1 MPVNLLLHI
10 IFVGLGTALLLGF
23 FTWLLLKKTGFL
35 TIIQNDWL
43 RFNIIVFLLAVF
55 AISCCAIM
63 LPQGTLFN
71 GTSKQ
76 WKRAIQEIVL
86 VAGMVIIAFNLIWVL
101 FKTWTRTSLAFNRY
115 TPAIVFVI
123 ITIAVILFL
132 VAKRNPWI
140 AHSILIFLCT
150 TVFLALFIWLLSIYK
165 RLFTGIDNIWLR
177 RNITVLILAVTG
189 MSALLLVAAQVSMQ
203 PKGEPPQP
211 HMVINLLKE
220 LGRIAI
226 IVLFVFNVVWFVSR
240 QRKIKS
246 LSFGWH
252 HAVIVPTIVFS
263 TVTIWIAVVIVAND
277 IKIPADDD
285 LHRVLIFTYFNGLVA
300 AFIYTAINYV
310 EMQRARKLTE
320 KELEV
325 TRLMAL
331 KTKAELDALHSKVN
345 PHFLY
350 NALNSIADLSIT
362 DGRKARRMTI
372 ALADLFRYSI
382 NYSQNNYSTVNDEVA
397 MTEVYLQIEK
407 IRFEDQL
414 NYSVDVQPEA
424 GHYLVPRFILQ
435 PLVENAVK
443 HGLKITGKMTE
454 IQLSV
459 HQKENG
465 LLITIAD
472 NGPAFPAEMMPG
484 YGVKSVFDKLDLLFP
499 GQYEIHFSNE
509 PRKQVAI
516 HIYKL
521 MKNEPA
527 I

>member
-1 MPVNLLLHI
+1 
-10 IFVGLGTALLLGF
+10 
-23 FTWLLLKKTGFL
+23 
-35 TIIQNDWL
+35 
-43 RFNIIVFLLAVF
+43 
-55 AISCCAIM
+55 
-63 LPQGTLFN
+63 
-71 GTSKQ
+71 
-76 WKRAIQEIVL
+76 
-86 VAGMVIIAFNLIWVL
+86 
-101 FKTWTRTSLAFNRY
+101 
-115 TPAIVFVI
+115 
-123 ITIAVILFL
+123 
-132 VAKRNPWI
+132 
-140 AHSILIFLCT
+140 
-150 TVFLALFIWLLSIYK
+150 
-165 RLFTGIDNIWLR
+165 
-177 RNITVLILAVTG
+177 
-189 MSALLLVAAQVSMQ
+189 
-203 PKGEPPQP
+203 
-211 HMVINLLKE
+211 
-220 LGRIAI
+220 
-226 IVLFVFNVVWFVSR
+226 
-240 QRKIKS
+240 
-246 LSFGWH
+246 
-252 HAVIVPTIVFS
+252 VIVPTIVFS
-263 TVTIWIAVVIVAND
+263 TVLIWMSVVFVAND
-277 IKIPADDD
+277 MKMPAEAD
-285 LHRVLIFTYFNGLVA
+285 LHRVLVFTYFNGLVA
-300 AFIYTAINYV
+300 AFIYTAVNYV

-325 TRLMAL
+325 TRLIAL

-414 NYSVDVQPEA
+414 NYSVNVQPEA

-443 HGLKITGKMTE
+443 HGLKITGQMTE

-459 HQKENG
+459 QQQENG

-472 NGPAFPAEMMPG
+472 NGPAFPAELMPG

>member
-1 MPVNLLLHI
+1 MR
-10 IFVGLGTALLLGF
+10 
-23 FTWLLLKKTGFL
+23 
-35 TIIQNDWL
+35 NDCL
-43 RFNIIVFLLAVF
+43 RHNIIVLLLTAIAVGCCVIFL
-55 AISCCAIM
+55 
-63 LPQGTLFN
+63 PPGTLFA
-71 GTSKQ
+71 SKSNA
-76 WKRAIQEIVL
+76 KLLKALKEF
-86 VAGMVIIAFNLIWVL
+86 GGIIFTILIIFNLVWLI
-101 FKTWTRTSLAFNRY
+101 FKSSTQKTLSYYRY
-115 TPAIVFVI
+115 TPFVI
-123 ITIAVILFL
+123 FTIITTILLLYIIAWG
-132 VAKRNPWI
+132 NPRL
-140 AHSILIFLCT
+140 AHSILLFVAT
-150 TVFLALFIWLLSIYK
+150 TVLAALFIWLLSMYK
-165 RLFTGIDNIWLR
+165 RLFTGIQNIWLR
-177 RNITVLILAVTG
+177 RNVTVLILAVTG
-189 MSALLLVAAQVSMQ
+189 MSACLLLVSKQLATEA
-203 PKGEPPQP
+203 PDN
-211 HMVINLLKE
+211 HLLLDLGKE
-220 LGRIAI
+220 LVRIAI
-226 IVLFVFNVVWFVSR
+226 IVLFVFNVVWIVGNSR
-240 QRKIKS
+240 WVKN
-246 LSFGWH
+246 LSFGRH
-252 HAVIVPTIVFS
+252 HAIIVPTIVGS
-263 TVTIWIAVVIVAND
+263 TLLIWLAVIYVDNGMKMPANIAQ
-277 IKIPADDD
+277 
-285 LHRVLIFTYFNGLVA
+285 VLIFIYFNGLVA

-310 EMQRARKLTE
+310 EMQRRRKLTE

-325 TRLMAL
+325 TRLIAL

-414 NYSVDVQPEA
+414 TYSVDVQPEA
-424 GHYLVPRFILQ
+424 GHYLLPRFILQ

-443 HGLKITGKMTE
+443 HGLKVTGKMTE

-459 HQKENG
+459 RSTDNG

-484 YGVKSVFDKLDLLFP
+484 YGVKSVYDKLDLLFP

-527 I
+527 V